1 MKRKAIKKFYSNF
14 ITELKNTNPGKWYSM
29 AKRLVAVD
37 QMTNGE
43 VEVEYLAG
51 VDNSVPMNKLGQS

>member
-1 MKRKAIKKFYSNF
+1 
-14 ITELKNTNPGKWYSM
+14 M

-51 VDNSVPMNKLGQS
+51 VDNSVPMNKLGQSWAKLRQAGIVVI